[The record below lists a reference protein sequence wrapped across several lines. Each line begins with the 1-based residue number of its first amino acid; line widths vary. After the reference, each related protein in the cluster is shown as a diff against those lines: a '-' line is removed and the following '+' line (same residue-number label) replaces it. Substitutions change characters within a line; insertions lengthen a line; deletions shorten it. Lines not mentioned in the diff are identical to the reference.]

1 MGLLD
6 RIGAFD
12 RYKVSPTQ
20 GTSGL
25 LTGAQQPMSPFAQQA
40 ARQIGGALGMDMRTP
55 NEKLTQELAQVD
67 PQDPNAESMQLAA
80 LVKFGTPTQQL
91 QATQR
96 LKQIESE
103 RQEKLVREAEKQQVS
118 RFRQSL
124 IGRSNALGGTE
135 ERANSIL
142 EAPPSLLGEIRKEIL
157 AEEQAAAVK
166 NAGVD
171 GRYAVG
177 QLAGLTREQ
186 IKGYS
191 NLTDDQFGEVM
202 SGLEADDVA
211 YKDTGTGNVGVYR
224 VNKYSMVATENPNGT
239 TKWVDPNTLNLVPA
253 VKETKDV
260 GRANELTT
268 QLAKEGVSNF
278 TDVTNNA
285 RDAYRALKVNQDRLS
300 VLDSI
305 DPTLLGSKLSQLT
318 IDAQLLLANSLGI
331 ETEGVESAEQAQLL
345 IAQGV
350 EAVGQSIKAFGAGTG
365 LSDADRT
372 FAQIGAGA
380 TAELTAANIR
390 QLIEAAN
397 MKAQEQIALH
407 DSIYKKLEKGGAS
420 ASSLAFYM
428 AAPDLP
434 ADLSKYYSTP

>member
-1 MGLLD
+1 MANL
-6 RIGAFD
+6 RF
-12 RYKVSPTQ
+12 SPGFMKQ
-20 GTSGL
+20 ISSFGSDL
-25 LTGAQQPMSPFAQQA
+25 FAQDPSDP
-40 ARQIGGALGMDMRTP
+40 RMGGGGMAGMLTRSVGGLAGRDMRTGQ
-55 NEKLTQELAQVD
+55 EKLTQALAQVD

-80 LVKFGTPTQQL
+80 LIKFGEPAQQL

-103 RQEKLVREAEKQQVS
+103 RQEKLVKAAEKQQVS

-166 NAGVD
+166 NAGVN

-177 QLAGLTREQ
+177 ELAGLTRDQ
-186 IKGYS
+186 VKGYS
-191 NLTDDQFGEVM
+191 NLTDEQFGEVM

-211 YKDTGTGNVGVYR
+211 YKDTATGKVGVYR

-239 TKWVDPNTLNLVPA
+239 TQWVDPNKLNLVPA

-278 TDVTNNA
+278 TDVTTNA
-285 RDAYRALKVNQDRLS
+285 RDAYRALKVNQDRLA

-305 DPTLLGSKLSQLT
+305 DPTLLGSKLSQLS

-365 LSDADRT
+365 LSDADRV

-380 TAELTAANIR
+380 TAELTAGNIK

-397 MKAQEQIALH
+397 TKAQEQIALH
-407 DSIYKKLEKGGAS
+407 QSIYNELKKGGAS
-420 ASSLAFYM
+420 ASSLAFYK

-434 ADLSKYYSTP
+434 SDLSQFYD

>member
-6 RIGAFD
+6 RIGAFE

-25 LTGAQQPMSPFAQQA
+25 MTGAGRPMSPFAQQA
-40 ARQIGGALGMDMRTP
+40 SRQIGGALGMDMRTP
-55 NEKLTQELAQVD
+55 QEKLTQALAQVD
-67 PQDPNAESMQLAA
+67 PQDPNAESVQLAA
-80 LVKFGTPTQQL
+80 LVKFGTPEQQL

-103 RQEKLVREAEKQQVS
+103 RQKKLVKDAEKQQIS

-124 IGRSNALGGTE
+124 IGRSNALGGSE

-142 EAPPSLLGEIRKEIL
+142 EAPPTLLGEIRKEIL
-157 AEEQAAAVK
+157 AEEQVAAVK
-166 NAGVD
+166 NAGVN

-177 QLAGLTREQ
+177 ELAGLTRDQ
-186 IKGYS
+186 VKGYS
-191 NLTDDQFGEVM
+191 NLTDEQFGEVM

-211 YKDTGTGNVGVYR
+211 YKDTATGKVGVYR

-239 TKWVDPNTLNLVPA
+239 TKWVDPNKLNLVPA

-268 QLAKEGVSNF
+268 ELAKEGVSNF

-285 RDAYRALKVNQDRLS
+285 RDAYRALKVNQDRLAI
-300 VLDSI
+300 LDANP
-305 DPTLLGSKLSQLT
+305 DLPLGSKLSQLS

-331 ETEGVESAEQAQLL
+331 ETEGTESAEQAQLL

-350 EAVGQSIKAFGAGTG
+350 EAVGQAIKAFGAGTG
-365 LSDADRT
+365 LSDADRI
-372 FAQIGAGA
+372 FAQLGAGA
-380 TAELTAANIR
+380 TAELTAGNIR

-407 DSIYKKLEKGGAS
+407 QSIYNDLKKEGAS
-420 ASSLAFYM
+420 ASSLAFYK

-434 ADLSKYYSTP
+434 SDLSEFYD

>member
-1 MGLLD
+1 MANL
-6 RIGAFD
+6 RF
-12 RYKVSPTQ
+12 SPGFMKQ
-20 GTSGL
+20 ISSFGSDL
-25 LTGAQQPMSPFAQQA
+25 FAQDPSDP
-40 ARQIGGALGMDMRTP
+40 RMGGGGMAGMLTRSVGGLAGRDMRTGQ
-55 NEKLTQELAQVD
+55 EKLTQALAQVD

-80 LVKFGTPTQQL
+80 LIKFGEPAQQL

-103 RQEKLVREAEKQQVS
+103 RQEKLVKAAEKQQVS

-124 IGRSNALGGTE
+124 IGRSNALGGTK

-166 NAGVD
+166 NAGVN

-177 QLAGLTREQ
+177 KLAGLTKDQ
-186 IKGYS
+186 VKGYT
-191 NLTDDQFGEVM
+191 NLTDEQFGEVM

-211 YKDTGTGNVGVYR
+211 YKDPSTGKVGVYR

-239 TKWVDPNTLNLVPA
+239 TKWVDPNKLNLVPA

-285 RDAYRALKVNQDRLS
+285 RDAYRALKVNQDRLA
-300 VLDSI
+300 VLDANP
-305 DPTLLGSKLSQLT
+305 DLPLGSKLADLS
-318 IDAQLLLANSLGI
+318 INAQLLLANSLGI

-350 EAVGQSIKAFGAGTG
+350 EAVGQAIKAFGAGTG
-365 LSDADRT
+365 LSDADRI
-372 FAQIGAGA
+372 FAQLGAGA
-380 TAELTAANIR
+380 TTELTAGNIR

-407 DSIYKKLEKGGAS
+407 QSIYKELNEGGAS
-420 ASSLAFYM
+420 AASLAFYK

-434 ADLSKYYSTP
+434 SDLSEFYD

>member
-1 MGLLD
+1 MS
-6 RIGAFD
+6 IFD
-12 RYKVSPTQ
+12 FKNINPLTITPTQ
-20 GTSGL
+20 GVRGSGMLTSQPPAVQLASRSIGGL
-25 LTGAQQPMSPFAQQA
+25 LG
-40 ARQIGGALGMDMRTP
+40 LDMRTP
-55 NEKLTQELAQVD
+55 QEKLTQALAQVD
-67 PQDPNAESMQLAA
+67 PQDPNAESVQLAA
-80 LVKFGTPTQQL
+80 LVKFGTPEQQL

-103 RQEKLVREAEKQQVS
+103 RQQKLVKDAEKQQIS

-124 IGRSNALGGTE
+124 IDRSNALGGSE

-142 EAPPSLLGEIRKEIL
+142 EAPPTLLGEIRKEIL

-166 NAGVD
+166 NAGVN

-177 QLAGLTREQ
+177 ELAGLTRDQ
-186 IKGYS
+186 VKGYS
-191 NLTDDQFGEVM
+191 NLTDEQFGEVM

-211 YKDTGTGNVGVYR
+211 YKDTATGKVGVYR

-239 TKWVDPNTLNLVPA
+239 TKWVDPNKLNLVPA

-268 QLAKEGVSNF
+268 ELAKEGVSNF

-285 RDAYRALKVNQDRLS
+285 RDAYRALKVNQDRLAI
-300 VLDSI
+300 LDANP
-305 DPTLLGSKLSQLT
+305 DLPLGSKLSQLS

-331 ETEGVESAEQAQLL
+331 ETEGTESAEQAQLL

-350 EAVGQSIKAFGAGTG
+350 EAVGQAIKAFGAGTG
-365 LSDADRT
+365 LSDADRI
-372 FAQIGAGA
+372 FAQLGAGA
-380 TAELTAANIR
+380 TAELTAGNIR

-407 DSIYKKLEKGGAS
+407 QSIYNELKKEGAS
-420 ASSLAFYM
+420 ASSLAFYK

-434 ADLSKYYSTP
+434 SDLSEFYD